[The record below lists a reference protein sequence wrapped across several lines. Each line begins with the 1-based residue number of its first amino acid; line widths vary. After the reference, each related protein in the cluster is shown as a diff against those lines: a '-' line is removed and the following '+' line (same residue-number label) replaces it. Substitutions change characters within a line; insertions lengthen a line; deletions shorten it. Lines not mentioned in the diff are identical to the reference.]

1 MTTMDSPTNTVL
13 TLLEQQLRDVSG
25 PRPASLPEALGMIH
39 QQLHYIHAAL
49 GEDEYDAETL
59 LQELVR
65 LTAIAVA
72 ASADFIL
79 REINND

>member
-1 MTTMDSPTNTVL
+1 
-13 TLLEQQLRDVSG
+13 
-25 PRPASLPEALGMIH
+25 MIH
-39 QQLHYIHAAL
+39 QQLHNIHAAL

-59 LQELVR
+59 LQELGR